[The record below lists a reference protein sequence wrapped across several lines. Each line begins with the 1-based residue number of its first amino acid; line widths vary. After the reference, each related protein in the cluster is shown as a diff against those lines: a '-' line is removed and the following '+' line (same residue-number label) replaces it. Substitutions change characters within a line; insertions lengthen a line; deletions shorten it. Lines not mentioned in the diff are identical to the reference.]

1 MRATTSRVRP
11 SPTARRPRLGTATRR
26 RGTDAGR
33 WAFLATLGLFFLVP
47 QLAMARF
54 AFQNIPVA
62 TLTLSNLT
70 DAWSLRRLGEA
81 LSEPGLW
88 EATRISVTL
97 AVLAI
102 VLNLALLLPLAV
114 LAEIRTPRLRP
125 VLTGVTL
132 LPWVIPPIALV
143 VGVAATFRT
152 IAPWFLS
159 STLSL
164 VPFYA
169 LWAMPFTYRALD
181 AGLRGMNARTL
192 VEAAQSLG
200 ASMPTVL
207 FRVIVPNMSASIV
220 AAGGLTAATVLGEFA
235 FASLLLKETLPTY
248 LVVYQRQAP
257 QAGMALA
264 LTLLLLTTLALGAV
278 VRMLRRRGLGVTTTG
293 I

>member
-1 MRATTSRVRP
+1 MSATTARPVRTP
-11 SPTARRPRLGTATRR
+11 RPGARLRGVPTL
-26 RGTDAGR
+26 R
-33 WAFLATLGLFFLVP
+33 WVFLAVLGLFFLVP

-62 TLTLSNLT
+62 LLGRGNLT
-70 DAWSLRRLGEA
+70 SAWSLHRLTEA
-81 LSEPGLW
+81 LAVPALW
-88 EATRISVTL
+88 EAVRVSALL

-102 VLNLALLLPLAV
+102 VVNLALLLPLAV
-114 LAEIRTPRLRP
+114 LAEIRAPWLRP
-125 VLTGVTL
+125 VLSGVTL

-143 VGVAATFRT
+143 VGVAATFRSL
-152 IAPWFLS
+152 APWFLAS
-159 STLSL
+159 DLSL

-181 AGLRGMNARTL
+181 AGLRAMNARTL

-200 ASMPTVL
+200 ASTTTVL
-207 FRVIVPNMSASIV
+207 LRVLVPNMSASIV

-235 FASLLLKETLPTY
+235 FASLLLKNTLPTY
-248 LVVYQRQAP
+248 LVTYQRQAP

-264 LTLLLLTTLALGAV
+264 LALMVLTTLALGLV
-278 VRMLRRRGLGVTTTG
+278 VQAMRRRGLGITTTG